1 MPKPK
6 RYQSS
11 KKKHSKLE
19 KFYKSDRWHMARDIV
34 ITRANGL
41 CEKCGQPGLEVHHI
55 IHLTPDNVDDVSI
68 SINPKNLIYLCKECH
83 NKEHGRFSSK
93 TDYKFDCDGNVVKK

>member
-1 MPKPK
+1 
-6 RYQSS
+6 
-11 KKKHSKLE
+11 
-19 KFYKSDRWHMARDIV
+19 MAHDIV

-83 NKEHGRFSSK
+83 NKEYGRFTSK
-93 TDYKFDCDGNVVKK
+93 TEYKFDCDGNVVKN